1 MALADIQSTFSQ
13 ILAAPTPS
21 QSVDNKVN
29 LWLRNAKLAIALVNE
44 EPAAALAAHGT
55 KNSLSPQLT
64 HILLLTVF
72 GKLNHFND
80 HYLQHLVAATLAL
93 YHLTGHVKSDET
105 DAEQL
110 GDASL
115 IRKSNDGKAIS
126 EFLRAK
132 GLSSWLEILRLK
144 RVVFSARNAQAH
156 SIASAKLNR
165 AQRLCLLSK
174 IISSAST
181 EKKHSLFSQ
190 CTRLIPVHHHGLLP
204 SLSPLFERAMPGEK
218 VYASGI
224 PATIVDIQQNHSFA
238 AVARNA
244 DRDSD
249 WVPASSIRSPIH
261 QHIEFDA
268 FIALF
273 NETRAPR
280 LVKGG
285 QPFFP
290 TTFAIQRPPSALL
303 HIIDELQKRDID
315 IPTLCEK
322 IERAPTFNHFL
333 ISTAS
338 QDNRLQLPVKTI
350 KQAVLTYGTERVGDM
365 LVQFALMERLTQH
378 EFPLVDTCKQFTLV
392 ASAFASHIASLT
404 KTKFTAQSAAL
415 TMTFACSPLFT
426 LPGLKVITKLPVRAN
441 PDFSINN
448 TFKITTPSPWL
459 SIASEL
465 AENWH
470 QSATWRAVLH
480 QCNKTNDAVPTS
492 LRKEHAVI
500 SLGFYLA
507 KAYLLIT
514 PDKNLSNTKEVK
526 LWKSVLSLSSSD
538 LAHIVNE
545 RKPHL
550 ICPLPR

>member
-1 MALADIQSTFSQ
+1 MALVDIQSTFSQ
-13 ILAAPTPS
+13 LLAAPS
-21 QSVDNKVN
+21 SSESVDKKVN
-29 LWLRNAKLAIALVNE
+29 TWLKNAKLAITIVNE
-44 EPAAALAAHGT
+44 VPAAALAVHWT
-55 KNSLSPQLT
+55 KNSLPPQLT
-64 HILLLTVF
+64 HILLLTIF
-72 GKLNHFND
+72 GKLNHLND
-80 HYLQHLVAATLAL
+80 HYLQHIVAATLAL
-93 YHLTGHVKSDET
+93 YHLAGYDDDDDKAN
-105 DAEQL
+105 AEHL
-110 GDASL
+110 GDVTPPKKQSDK
-115 IRKSNDGKAIS
+115 KSIY
-126 EFLRAK
+126 EFLSEK
-132 GLSSWLEILRLK
+132 GLSSWLDILRLK
-144 RVVFSARNAQAH
+144 RVVFSAKNVHAL
-156 SIASAKLNR
+156 ASAKLNR

-174 IISSAST
+174 ITSGAASD
-181 EKKHSLFSQ
+181 KKQRIFTQ
-190 CTRLIPVHHHGLLP
+190 CARLIPAHHHFLLP
-204 SLSPLFERAMPGEK
+204 PLSSLFERAMPGEK
-218 VYASGI
+218 VYASGF
-224 PATIVDIQQNHSFA
+224 PATIVDIQQSHSFA
-238 AVARNA
+238 AFA
-244 DRDSD
+244 DNSD
-249 WVPASSIRSPIH
+249 RESSWVPTTSVRTPIR
-261 QHIEFDA
+261 QYIEFDK

-273 NETRAPR
+273 EETRNAR

-315 IPTLCEK
+315 ISILCEK

-378 EFPLVDTCKQFTLV
+378 EFPLLDTCKQFTLV

-426 LPGLKVITKLPVRAN
+426 LPGLKVINTLPIRSN
-441 PDFSINN
+441 PNFSINN

-459 SIASEL
+459 SIAGEL
-465 AENWH
+465 AGNWH

-480 QCNKTNDAVPTS
+480 QCNKANDTVPTS

-507 KAYLLIT
+507 KNNLLT
-514 PDKNLSNTKEVK
+514 APDKALNDTKEAR
-526 LWKSVLSLSSSD
+526 LWMSALSLSSRD

-545 RKPHL
+545 QRNL
-550 ICPLPR
+550 LVCPLPR